1 MPDQQ
6 GTGDGYRRPSVS
18 QSDEKYLTYRE
29 AINLFATK
37 EDVRAVS
44 QNVNELKATVNNLVP
59 RQEHELHWL
68 MEDSWKSDTTKKL
81 DRLTSNQLP
90 GYALPLL
97 GLVVTIFLAVFLHHG

>member
-1 MPDQQ
+1 MPEQQ
-6 GTGDGYRRPSVS
+6 GTGDGYRDMPVS
-18 QSDEKYLTYRE
+18 RIDEKYLTYRE

-68 MEDSWKSDTTKKL
+68 TEDTWKLETSKKL
-81 DRLTSNQLP
+81 DKLTSNQLP
-90 GYALPLL
+90 GYVLPVL
-97 GLVVTIFLAVFLHHG
+97 GIAVTVFLAVFLHHG